1 MKEIKINKLLAF
13 LVVTMGLMSCLKEA
27 TTNVDVNN
35 PTASIVT
42 LQFIE
47 NGSGSTTNSGL
58 QYFSGGALSYPAS
71 HVSDTATY
79 NVNLAGATTLGSD
92 LNVTVGVDA
101 TKILD
106 NYASDSIKYELMPD
120 SLFHFM
126 STAATIKAGERIAQL
141 QIVFYPKK
149 VDPSKSYMLP
159 VVVKDAGGKIISSN
173 MGVIYFHV
181 IGNPLAGTYVM
192 TGMRYN
198 FSGSIAWAG
207 PPAIPAGNVGT
218 TAYSSNIVAA
228 PVNAKTITLVMGNVP
243 DPVSGLALYYISGNA
258 SFSAITYTFAST
270 FNAGYSNIIKY
281 VVDYKAP
288 SATQKA
294 SFHLMTK
301 YNNTVG
307 NGGND
312 RLIDQTFTHQ

>member
-1 MKEIKINKLLAF
+1 MKEIKINKVLAF
-13 LVVTMGLMSCLKEA
+13 LLVTMSLVSCLKDGSP
-27 TTNVDVNN
+27 NVDTNN
-35 PTASIVT
+35 PAESILT

-47 NGSGSTTNSGL
+47 NGSGSTINSGL

-71 HVSDTATY
+71 HVSDTASY
-79 NVNLAGATTLGSD
+79 NVSLAGANSLSTD
-92 LNVTVGVDA
+92 LNVTIGVDA

-106 NYASDSIKYELMPD
+106 NYKADSINYQLMPD
-120 SLFHFM
+120 SLYHFM
-126 STAATIKAGERIAQL
+126 STTATIKAGERVAQM
-141 QIVFYPKK
+141 QVVFYPKK

-159 VVVKDAGGKIISSN
+159 VTIKDGAGKTVSGNFGVV
-173 MGVIYFHV
+173 YFHI

-198 FSGSIAWAG
+198 FSGSVAWAG
-207 PPAIPAGNVGT
+207 PPDIPAGYVGT
-218 TAYSSNIVAA
+218 TPYSSNIVAA

-243 DPVSGLALYYISGNA
+243 DPVSGLGMYYITGNA

-270 FNAGYSNIIKY
+270 FTGGYSNIIKY

-301 YNNTVG
+301 YNNTTA
-307 NGGND
+307 NAGND